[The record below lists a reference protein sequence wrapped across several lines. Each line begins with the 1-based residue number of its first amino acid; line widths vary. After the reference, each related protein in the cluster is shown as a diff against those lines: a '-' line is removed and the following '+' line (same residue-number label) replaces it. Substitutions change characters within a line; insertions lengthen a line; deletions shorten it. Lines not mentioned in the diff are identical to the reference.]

1 MIDLWRNRKALTLIA
16 ATLICG
22 ATAAVSIALAYAQ
35 PVSSATLGTEWQCHH
50 VAIMTTC
57 TRISIS
63 RTEPTAHHVRVT
75 PVDLKRV

>member
-1 MIDLWRNRKALTLIA
+1 MTGLWRDRKAPALIA

-22 ATAAVSIALAYAQ
+22 AAAAVSIALAYAQ
-35 PVSSATLGTEWQCHH
+35 PVSSPTLGAEWQCHH

-57 TRISIS
+57 TRIS
-63 RTEPTAHHVRVT
+63 RVAPTADHVRVV